1 MKKFGFLRSIKQ
13 IFTPLFHS
21 KESSNKKVIIEKA
34 ITKED
39 INEKANSHDAITLG
53 EFILRYADSRQK
65 EGEKSSEGR
74 SGSVRSV
81 LSHLKVEG
89 FDGIPLK
96 QVDKEVCKRIIF
108 YFRHAHDLRHHVKN
122 PRLLACNT
130 IYTKVKTVQAVLQE
144 AVNEGYLEVN
154 PMKHLPS
161 SYKVR
166 REKTRKEFFS
176 DDEIKAMKTSP
187 CDIPQLKEAVLF
199 CCYTAIRKSDL
210 LTLSPKDIQEI
221 DGVYHIH
228 KQMKKTQ
235 SWVDI
240 PLSDEA
246 YEILKQLDGGPD
258 SPFFSL
264 LSPHHL
270 NEHVRKWL
278 SEYHISEKYITFHCT
293 RHTCASHLMNL
304 HVDICIISCIL
315 GHESLSTTQHYLHG
329 MDDNKVDAMR
339 MLGDKWKVAC

>member
-21 KESSNKKVIIEKA
+21 KESSNMKVIIEKA

-39 INEKANSHDAITLG
+39 IHEEEFSHDAITLG

-89 FDGIPLK
+89 FDRIPLK

-130 IYTKVKTVQAVLQE
+130 IYTKVKTIQAVLQE
-144 AVNEGYLEVN
+144 AVNEGYLEMN

-240 PLSDEA
+240 PL
-246 YEILKQLDGGPD
+246 
-258 SPFFSL
+258 
-264 LSPHHL
+264 
-270 NEHVRKWL
+270 
-278 SEYHISEKYITFHCT
+278 
-293 RHTCASHLMNL
+293 
-304 HVDICIISCIL
+304 
-315 GHESLSTTQHYLHG
+315 
-329 MDDNKVDAMR
+329 
-339 MLGDKWKVAC
+339 

>member
-1 MKKFGFLRSIKQ
+1 MKKIGFLRSIKQ

-21 KESSNKKVIIEKA
+21 KESSNEKVII
-34 ITKED
+34 
-39 INEKANSHDAITLG
+39 EKANSHDAITLG

-96 QVDKEVCKRIIF
+96 QVDKEICKRIIF

-130 IYTKVKTVQAVLQE
+130 IYTKVKTIQAVLQE

-187 CDIPQLKEAVLF
+187 CDIPQLKEAMLF

-210 LTLSPKDIQEI
+210 LTLSPRDIQEI

-278 SEYHISEKYITFHCT
+278 SEYHISEKHITFHCL
-293 RHTCASHLMNL
+293 SHSKIFYLLN
-304 HVDICIISCIL
+304 IS
-315 GHESLSTTQHYLHG
+315 ELSTLKNVTANDLETSYILFLSQLC
-329 MDDNKVDAMR
+329 NIQR
-339 MLGDKWKVAC
+339 TL

>member
-21 KESSNKKVIIEKA
+21 KESSNEKIIIEKA
-34 ITKED
+34 
-39 INEKANSHDAITLG
+39 NNHDAITLG

-81 LSHLKVEG
+81 LSHLKVES
-89 FDGIPLK
+89 FDTIPLK

-130 IYTKVKTVQAVLQE
+130 IYTKVKTIQAVLQE

-210 LTLSPKDIQEI
+210 LTLSPRDIQEI

-246 YEILKQLDGGPD
+246 YEILKQLDGGQD

-278 SEYHISEKYITFHCT
+278 SEYHISEKYITFHCL
-293 RHTCASHLMNL
+293 SHSKNF
-304 HVDICIISCIL
+304 
-315 GHESLSTTQHYLHG
+315 Y
-329 MDDNKVDAMR
+329 
-339 MLGDKWKVAC
+339 

>member
-1 MKKFGFLRSIKQ
+1 M
-13 IFTPLFHS
+13 
-21 KESSNKKVIIEKA
+21 
-34 ITKED
+34 
-39 INEKANSHDAITLG
+39 
-53 EFILRYADSRQK
+53 
-65 EGEKSSEGR
+65 
-74 SGSVRSV
+74 RSV

-130 IYTKVKTVQAVLQE
+130 IYTKVKTIQAVLQE

-187 CDIPQLKEAVLF
+187 CDIPQLKEAMLF

-278 SEYHISEKYITFHCT
+278 SEYHISEKHITFHCT
-293 RHTCASHLMNL
+293 SH
-304 HVDICIISCIL
+304 
-315 GHESLSTTQHYLHG
+315 
-329 MDDNKVDAMR
+329 NKIFY
-339 MLGDKWKVAC
+339 

>member
-21 KESSNKKVIIEKA
+21 KESSNEKVII
-34 ITKED
+34 
-39 INEKANSHDAITLG
+39 EKANSHDAITLG

-130 IYTKVKTVQAVLQE
+130 IYTKVKTIQAVLQE

-210 LTLSPKDIQEI
+210 LTLSPRDIQEI

-293 RHTCASHLMNL
+293 SHSKFFYLLN
-304 HVDICIISCIL
+304 ISELSIL
-315 GHESLSTTQHYLHG
+315 KNVTANDLETSYILFLSQLCNIQRTL
-329 MDDNKVDAMR
+329 
-339 MLGDKWKVAC
+339 

>member
-21 KESSNKKVIIEKA
+21 KESSNMKVIIEKA
-34 ITKED
+34 
-39 INEKANSHDAITLG
+39 NSQDAITLG

-130 IYTKVKTVQAVLQE
+130 IYTKVKTIQAVLQE

-166 REKTRKEFFS
+166 REKTRKEYFS

-187 CDIPQLKEAVLF
+187 CAIPQLKEAVLF

-278 SEYHISEKYITFHCT
+278 SEYHISEKHITFHM
-293 RHTCASHLMNL
+293 RSHSK
-304 HVDICIISCIL
+304 IF
-315 GHESLSTTQHYLHG
+315 Y
-329 MDDNKVDAMR
+329 
-339 MLGDKWKVAC
+339 

>member
-21 KESSNKKVIIEKA
+21 KESSNMKVIIEKA
-34 ITKED
+34 
-39 INEKANSHDAITLG
+39 NSQDAITLG

-81 LSHLKVEG
+81 LSHLKVEN
-89 FDGIPLK
+89 FDTIPLK

-130 IYTKVKTVQAVLQE
+130 IYTKVKTIQAVLQE

-278 SEYHISEKYITFHCT
+278 SEYHISEKHITFHV
-293 RHTCASHLMNL
+293 ASH
-304 HVDICIISCIL
+304 
-315 GHESLSTTQHYLHG
+315 
-329 MDDNKVDAMR
+329 NKIFY
-339 MLGDKWKVAC
+339 

>member
-1 MKKFGFLRSIKQ
+1 MKKIGFLRSIKQ

-21 KESSNKKVIIEKA
+21 KESSNEKVII
-34 ITKED
+34 
-39 INEKANSHDAITLG
+39 EKANSHDAITLG

-81 LSHLKVEG
+81 LSHLKVES
-89 FDGIPLK
+89 FDRIPLK
-96 QVDKEVCKRIIF
+96 QVDKEVCKRIIC
-108 YFRHAHDLRHHVKN
+108 YFRHAHDLRHHVKY

-130 IYTKVKTVQAVLQE
+130 IYTKVKTIQAVLQE

-210 LTLSPKDIQEI
+210 LTLSPRDIQEI

-246 YEILKQLDGGPD
+246 YEILKQLDGGQD

-293 RHTCASHLMNL
+293 SH
-304 HVDICIISCIL
+304 
-315 GHESLSTTQHYLHG
+315 
-329 MDDNKVDAMR
+329 NKIFY
-339 MLGDKWKVAC
+339 

>member
-21 KESSNKKVIIEKA
+21 KESSNTEVIIEKA
-34 ITKED
+34 
-39 INEKANSHDAITLG
+39 NSQDAITLG

-130 IYTKVKTVQAVLQE
+130 IYTKVKTIQAVLQE

-176 DDEIKAMKTSP
+176 DDEIKAMMTSP

-278 SEYHISEKYITFHCT
+278 SEYHISEKHITFHCT
-293 RHTCASHLMNL
+293 SHSKFFYLLN
-304 HVDICIISCIL
+304 ISELSIL
-315 GHESLSTTQHYLHG
+315 KNVTANDLETSYILFLSQLCNIQRTL
-329 MDDNKVDAMR
+329 
-339 MLGDKWKVAC
+339 

>member
-34 ITKED
+34 
-39 INEKANSHDAITLG
+39 NNHDAITLG

-130 IYTKVKTVQAVLQE
+130 IYTKVKTIQAVLQE

-228 KQMKKTQ
+228 KLMKKTQ

-278 SEYHISEKYITFHCT
+278 SEYHISEKHITFHM
-293 RHTCASHLMNL
+293 RSHSK
-304 HVDICIISCIL
+304 IF
-315 GHESLSTTQHYLHG
+315 Y
-329 MDDNKVDAMR
+329 
-339 MLGDKWKVAC
+339 

>member
-21 KESSNKKVIIEKA
+21 KESINTEVII
-34 ITKED
+34 
-39 INEKANSHDAITLG
+39 EKANSHDAITLG

-130 IYTKVKTVQAVLQE
+130 IYTKVKTIQAVLQE

-278 SEYHISEKYITFHCT
+278 SEYHISEKHITFHCT
-293 RHTCASHLMNL
+293 SHSKIFYLLN
-304 HVDICIISCIL
+304 IS
-315 GHESLSTTQHYLHG
+315 ELSTLKNVTANDLETSYILFLSQLC
-329 MDDNKVDAMR
+329 NIQR
-339 MLGDKWKVAC
+339 TL

>member
-1 MKKFGFLRSIKQ
+1 MKKIGFLRSIKQ

-21 KESSNKKVIIEKA
+21 KESSNEKVII
-34 ITKED
+34 
-39 INEKANSHDAITLG
+39 EKANSHDAITLG

-130 IYTKVKTVQAVLQE
+130 IYTKVKTIQAVLQE

-235 SWVDI
+235 NWVDI

-278 SEYHISEKYITFHCT
+278 SAYHISEKYITFHM
-293 RHTCASHLMNL
+293 RSHSKFFYLLN
-304 HVDICIISCIL
+304 ISELSIFKNVTANDLETSYIL
-315 GHESLSTTQHYLHG
+315 FLSQLCNIQRTL
-329 MDDNKVDAMR
+329 
-339 MLGDKWKVAC
+339 

>member
-21 KESSNKKVIIEKA
+21 KESSNTEVII
-34 ITKED
+34 
-39 INEKANSHDAITLG
+39 EKANSHDAITLG

-130 IYTKVKTVQAVLQE
+130 IYTKVKTIQAVLQE

-278 SEYHISEKYITFHCT
+278 SENHISEKHITFHSG
-293 RHTCASHLMNL
+293 SHSK
-304 HVDICIISCIL
+304 IF
-315 GHESLSTTQHYLHG
+315 Y
-329 MDDNKVDAMR
+329 
-339 MLGDKWKVAC
+339 

>member
-21 KESSNKKVIIEKA
+21 KESINTEVII
-34 ITKED
+34 
-39 INEKANSHDAITLG
+39 EKANSHDAITLG

-96 QVDKEVCKRIIF
+96 QVDKEVCKRIIC

-130 IYTKVKTVQAVLQE
+130 IYTKVKTIQAVLQE

-176 DDEIKAMKTSP
+176 DDEIKAMMTSP

-228 KQMKKTQ
+228 KLMKKTQ

-278 SEYHISEKYITFHCT
+278 SEYHISEKHITFHCL
-293 RHTCASHLMNL
+293 SHSK
-304 HVDICIISCIL
+304 IF
-315 GHESLSTTQHYLHG
+315 Y
-329 MDDNKVDAMR
+329 
-339 MLGDKWKVAC
+339 

>member
-21 KESSNKKVIIEKA
+21 KESSNKKVII
-34 ITKED
+34 
-39 INEKANSHDAITLG
+39 EKANSHDAITLG

-130 IYTKVKTVQAVLQE
+130 IYTKVKTIQAVLQE

-210 LTLSPKDIQEI
+210 LTLSPRDIQEI

-246 YEILKQLDGGPD
+246 YEILKQLDGGQD

-278 SEYHISEKYITFHCT
+278 SEYHISEKHITFHC
-293 RHTCASHLMNL
+293 ASHSK
-304 HVDICIISCIL
+304 IF
-315 GHESLSTTQHYLHG
+315 Y
-329 MDDNKVDAMR
+329 
-339 MLGDKWKVAC
+339 

>member
-21 KESSNKKVIIEKA
+21 KESSNKKVII
-34 ITKED
+34 
-39 INEKANSHDAITLG
+39 EKANSHDAITLG

-130 IYTKVKTVQAVLQE
+130 IYTKVKTIQAVLQE

-187 CDIPQLKEAVLF
+187 CAIPQLKEAVLF

-221 DGVYHIH
+221 GGVYHIH
-228 KQMKKTQ
+228 KLMKKTQ

-278 SEYHISEKYITFHCT
+278 SEYHISEKYITFHCL
-293 RHTCASHLMNL
+293 SHSKFFYLLN
-304 HVDICIISCIL
+304 ISELSIL
-315 GHESLSTTQHYLHG
+315 KNVTANDLETSYILFLSQLCNIQRTL
-329 MDDNKVDAMR
+329 
-339 MLGDKWKVAC
+339 

>member
-21 KESSNKKVIIEKA
+21 KESSNTEVII
-34 ITKED
+34 
-39 INEKANSHDAITLG
+39 EKANSHDAITLG

-65 EGEKSSEGR
+65 EGEKRSEGR

-130 IYTKVKTVQAVLQE
+130 IYTKVKTIQAVLQE

-161 SYKVR
+161 SYKIR

-228 KQMKKTQ
+228 KLMKKTQ

-278 SEYHISEKYITFHCT
+278 SEYHISEKHITFHVS
-293 RHTCASHLMNL
+293 SHSK
-304 HVDICIISCIL
+304 IF
-315 GHESLSTTQHYLHG
+315 Y
-329 MDDNKVDAMR
+329 
-339 MLGDKWKVAC
+339 

>member
-21 KESSNKKVIIEKA
+21 KESIYTEVII
-34 ITKED
+34 
-39 INEKANSHDAITLG
+39 EKANSHDTITLG
-53 EFILRYADSRQK
+53 EFILRYANSRQK

-89 FDGIPLK
+89 FDRIPLK

-130 IYTKVKTVQAVLQE
+130 IYTKVKTIQAVLQE

-278 SEYHISEKYITFHCT
+278 SENHISEKHITFHC
-293 RHTCASHLMNL
+293 ASH
-304 HVDICIISCIL
+304 
-315 GHESLSTTQHYLHG
+315 
-329 MDDNKVDAMR
+329 NKIYY
-339 MLGDKWKVAC
+339 